1 MPIKI
6 ACQCGQGFQAP
17 DQLAGKKVRCPKCGN
32 PLAIPAANRP
42 PAAGQPTAGANVI
55 GSLLDDMG
63 VESTP
68 AGGKRCPNCNAVMA
82 GHAVFCVECG
92 LDLETKE
99 VVGQTQTKRKSDRD
113 EPKIKSFGNPLLDKA
128 ALELEYDKRE
138 KRVAQDPRSWYTY
151 FIGLMLCTVFITVG
165 AIISLKAEAKK
176 NKVQSDLPEPM
187 EAIFWGTLAIGI
199 MVTIYPWAQITY
211 TGFKKG
217 GPLHG
222 LLCLTLIYCPVC
234 SFMFWKELKRAFS
247 MWVFGFLVLGG
258 SLIIYNNIGDDAGGG
273 QAGAMED
280 AGMEFVFLGGGIL
293 FLVMILSFMCVGFLL
308 LASGWV
314 LNTKAGKPGWTSL
327 VPILNAFDLI
337 DMAGRPAWWFALLL
351 VPGLNIAVAIL
362 ICVNVAEN
370 FGKGAG
376 FGLGLAF
383 LGFIFFP
390 ILAFGDAIYQPVPR

>member
-6 ACQCGQGFQAP
+6 SCRCGQRFQAP
-17 DQLAGKKVRCPKCGN
+17 DKLAGKKVRCPKCGN
-32 PLAIPAANRP
+32 PLAIPAATRP
-42 PAAGQPTAGANVI
+42 PAAGQPTAGADVI

-199 MVTIYPWAQITY
+199 M
-211 TGFKKG
+211 
-217 GPLHG
+217 GPNHLYR
-222 LLCLTLIYCPVC
+222 L
-234 SFMFWKELKRAFS
+234 
-247 MWVFGFLVLGG
+247 
-258 SLIIYNNIGDDAGGG
+258 
-273 QAGAMED
+273 
-280 AGMEFVFLGGGIL
+280 
-293 FLVMILSFMCVGFLL
+293 
-308 LASGWV
+308 
-314 LNTKAGKPGWTSL
+314 
-327 VPILNAFDLI
+327 
-337 DMAGRPAWWFALLL
+337 
-351 VPGLNIAVAIL
+351 
-362 ICVNVAEN
+362 
-370 FGKGAG
+370 
-376 FGLGLAF
+376 
-383 LGFIFFP
+383 
-390 ILAFGDAIYQPVPR
+390 